1 LEADS
6 ALLNVIDACA
16 TLWKAYAPHYRRGPA
31 SAFGGRQCRI
41 ERFARPHHR
50 RGHVAVGRVVA
61 ADVHRLALR
70 LGEFGHDDVFVL
82 GQRFGP
88 ALPLALRLIALGRT
102 APSTEGEKESAAFAE
117 LVRLISAEARQTPS
131 PTGFFG
137 TGRRRQPP
145 RAGSA
150 AKLNPSRE

>member
-1 LEADS
+1 V
-6 ALLNVIDACA
+6 ALKTTVVGAAAGTALD
-16 TLWKAYAPHYRRGPA
+16 
-31 SAFGGRQCRI
+31 
-41 ERFARPHHR
+41 RPGSR
-50 RGHVAVGRVVA
+50 
-61 ADVHRLALR
+61 
-70 LGEFGHDDVFVL
+70 
-82 GQRFGP
+82 P
-88 ALPLALRLIALGRT
+88 